1 VVSNCGASGRP
12 FFSGPFRLWPV
23 IEAFSRR
30 ANLQFTLEV
39 LIGLPSMASFNGGKS
54 TACPSIGKSLAE
66 DKGVYGDTGS
76 EGSLKQISGLTNR
89 NYIKDDLG

>member
-1 VVSNCGASGRP
+1 GVVSNCGASGRP

-39 LIGLPSMASFNGGKS
+39 LIYRNKSYS
-54 TACPSIGKSLAE
+54 TAVLKSML
-66 DKGVYGDTGS
+66 DFK
-76 EGSLKQISGLTNR
+76 
-89 NYIKDDLG
+89 